1 MPFTCRIPVRFGDI
15 DLAKVMYYP
24 RYFHACHVAIEE
36 LFQRALRI
44 SYHGLMLRE
53 GLGYPTVQA
62 ACEYLR
68 PVGPGEVLVVTVE
81 PERVG
86 RSSVT
91 WRYEGRRAS
100 DGVLAFRARNT
111 CVAIDMRRWRARPMP
126 AAHRRAFERLMRPAT
141 RKAARAAARAAAP
154 AAPQA
159 APRAARRAA
168 PQAAPRAARRA
179 TARPAT
185 RAKAARPA
193 ALRRQ
198 PARRASGRR
207 RR

>member
-1 MPFTCRIPVRFGDI
+1 MPFTCRLPVRFGDI
-15 DLAKVMYYP
+15 DLARVMYYP

-36 LFQRALRI
+36 LFERALRI
-44 SYHGLMLRE
+44 SYTDLMLRE

-62 ACEYLR
+62 QCEYLR
-68 PVGPGEVLVVTVE
+68 PVGVGEVLVVTVE

-111 CVAIDMRRWRARPMP
+111 CVAIDMRRWRARPVP

-141 RKAARAAARAAAP
+141 RRAARSAALAAAREASPSTSPAP
-154 AAPQA
+154 A
-159 APRAARRAA
+159 R
-168 PQAAPRAARRA
+168 
-179 TARPAT
+179 
-185 RAKAARPA
+185 KAARPA
-193 ALRRQ
+193 TTRAVRAAR
-198 PARRASGRR
+198 PVRKRAPRRASGRSR
-207 RR
+207 R